1 MPGAAFFDLD
11 RTVVARPSGLA
22 FGNNF
27 YHAGLISRSIL
38 IRGYIAQT
46 IYLMRGADAARMEKW
61 RLQGL
66 DLTRGYEREGF
77 GRIIQASMAE
87 VIGPI
92 IYSEAIEAMEWHR
105 SMRRKVYLVSSSPEE
120 FACPIGEM
128 LGVDGV
134 IATRSKVDDAGCY
147 VGELE
152 FYCYGPHKAEAMAA
166 LAAEHGLELA
176 KSWAYSDSITDLPM
190 LEAVGHPVAA
200 NPDRGLRRVAAGR
213 GWKIERYR
221 RPVKLRLLRVA
232 TSTSRRRMALTAGA
246 AASAAA
252 LTLRKRRSPLG

>member
-1 MPGAAFFDLD
+1 MPQPGWTASRHRGRPCLRSPRADRSRPNRGDPGGCMAACRGNRAAAGAGRGAPCGVSHYHEAMPGAAFFDLD

-134 IATRSKVDDAGCY
+134 IATRSKV
-147 VGELE
+147 
-152 FYCYGPHKAEAMAA
+152 
-166 LAAEHGLELA
+166 
-176 KSWAYSDSITDLPM
+176 
-190 LEAVGHPVAA
+190 
-200 NPDRGLRRVAAGR
+200 
-213 GWKIERYR
+213 
-221 RPVKLRLLRVA
+221 
-232 TSTSRRRMALTAGA
+232 
-246 AASAAA
+246 
-252 LTLRKRRSPLG
+252 